1 MNENIDTTNS
11 NKIIINTDDSDIF
24 YFSSTDIVPNNIK
37 EDFKTK
43 QNFLLVF
50 VNPKSGSQQGKI
62 VLEHA
67 EKYKEEKIP
76 EYKIISFP
84 ILGEKLRSRKS
95 KELESMNSSNES
107 VEKGDS
113 QDSTFNLHL
122 AKFDPLVEF
131 STIIF
136 NIIDKD
142 DMIRGK
148 KFIKKYL
155 SDFPDYKIKILIAG
169 GDGTVLGIVEDL
181 NKEGIELNRCIFGA
195 MPFGTGNDL
204 SHSLGFG
211 NECKVGGIRSF
222 HRVLYTYLIGTPT
235 KIDIWELSV
244 MVNQNIGT
252 IFDVVKN
259 GEKIK
264 EDQTHNKVLQF
275 QKSFINYFSLGFDA
289 RVGFQFEQRRSSS
302 RFCNKFIY
310 AVEAA
315 KRIFCCKK
323 NYGLTQLLD
332 SFQEGEVGDTIDAH
346 IKVNNI
352 SEKEELKA
360 FEDVRNDPLIPKEDN
375 ENLLDKSQRKLIF
388 KTKNAEDSD
397 SDIVLKGNP
406 VNIIC
411 QNIDFYMGGTQNIWD
426 KSSHIGITQED
437 ATKNQYKEYRKGVLE
452 SFQKQ
457 AFDDKKI
464 EFFTYEH
471 GIELG
476 LERVARGMAKRV
488 YQGAGPV
495 FLEFKKNPNNTEKIA
510 LSKVYLNCDGEFYH
524 LQNPTQISVKLN
536 TNICDGQINILK
548 NEIGF

>member
-76 EYKIISFP
+76 GYKIISFP

-122 AKFDPLVEF
+122 AKFDALVEF

-244 MVNQNIGT
+244 MVNRNIGT

-332 SFQEGEVGDTIDAH
+332 SFQEGEMGDTIDAH
-346 IKVNNI
+346 INVNNI

-388 KTKNAEDSD
+388 KTKNSEDLD

>member
-1 MNENIDTTNS
+1 MNENINVNNNS
-11 NKIIINTDDSDIF
+11 NEIVINSDDLDIF
-24 YFSSTDIVPNNIK
+24 YFSGSDIVPNSIK

-50 VNPKSGSQQGKI
+50 VNPKSGSEQGKI

-67 EKYKEEKIP
+67 EKFKEEKIP
-76 EYKIISFP
+76 KYNIISFP
-84 ILGEKLRSRKS
+84 IVDERLRAKKD
-95 KELESMNSSNES
+95 KELES
-107 VEKGDS
+107 KDS
-113 QDSTFNLHL
+113 DDDIKENKEPFDLHL
-122 AKFDPLVEF
+122 AKFDPLVSF

-142 DMIRGK
+142 DITKGK

-155 SDFPDYKIKILIAG
+155 SDFPNFKIKILIAG

-181 NKEGIELNRCIFGA
+181 NREGIPLNRCIFGA

-211 NECKVGGIRSF
+211 NECKVGGIRNF
-222 HRVLYTYLIGTPT
+222 HRVLYTYLIGTPA
-235 KIDIWELSV
+235 KIDVWELSV
-244 MVNQNIGT
+244 MVDQATGT
-252 IFDVVKN
+252 IFDVIKN

-264 EDQTHNKVLQF
+264 EDVNKNKILQF
-275 QKSFINYFSLGFDA
+275 KKTFVNYFSLGFDA

-332 SFQEGEVGDTIDAH
+332 SFQEGVD
-346 IKVNNI
+346 NNNN
-352 SEKEELKA
+352 KQNVPEELSNIDEVKT
-360 FEDVRNDPLIPKEDN
+360 EPLFPKEDKDI
-375 ENLLDKSQRKLIF
+375 LLDNRKFIF
-388 KTKNAEDSD
+388 KTKNSD
-397 SDIVLKGNP
+397 ESPSDIILKGNP

-426 KSSHIGITQED
+426 KSSHLGITQED
-437 ATKNQYKEYRKGVLE
+437 ATKKQYREYKKEVLE
-452 SFQKQ
+452 NFKKQ

-488 YQGAGPV
+488 YQGTGPV
-495 FLEFKKNPNNTEKIA
+495 FLEFKKNPDETEKVA
-510 LSKVYLNCDGEFYH
+510 LRKVYLNCDGEFYH
-524 LQNPTQISVKLN
+524 LQNPTQISVRLN
-536 TNICDGQINILK
+536 TNICEGQINILK
-548 NEIGF
+548 NEIGL

>member
-1 MNENIDTTNS
+1 
-11 NKIIINTDDSDIF
+11 
-24 YFSSTDIVPNNIK
+24 VPNNIK

-122 AKFDPLVEF
+122 AKFDALVEF

-142 DMIRGK
+142 DMTRGK

>member
-1 MNENIDTTNS
+1 M
-11 NKIIINTDDSDIF
+11 
-24 YFSSTDIVPNNIK
+24 V
-37 EDFKTK
+37 
-43 QNFLLVF
+43 L
-50 VNPKSGSQQGKI
+50 VNPKSGSQQGKT

-67 EKYKEEKIP
+67 EKYRIESIP
-76 EYKIISFP
+76 DYKVISFP
-84 ILGEKLRSRKS
+84 IMDEKIIKRKS
-95 KELESMNSSNES
+95 KEIQLKNPNEPNEIIEGNNSNQIN
-107 VEKGDS
+107 D
-113 QDSTFNLHL
+113 FHL

-142 DMIRGK
+142 DIIKGK
-148 KFIKKYL
+148 QFVKKYL
-155 SDFPDYKIKILIAG
+155 TDFPKNNIKILIAG

-181 NKEGIELNRCIFGA
+181 NKEGVPLDRCIFGA

-204 SHSLGFG
+204 SHCLGFG
-211 NECKVGGIRSF
+211 NECKVGGIRNF
-222 HRVLYTYLIGTPT
+222 QRVLYTYLIGTLS

-244 MVNQNIGT
+244 MVNEKNGT
-252 IFDVVKN
+252 IFDVIKK

-264 EDQTHNKVLQF
+264 EDSNNNKVLEF
-275 QKSFINYFSLGFDA
+275 KKTFVNYFSLGFDA

-310 AVEAA
+310 AWEAA
-315 KRIFCCKK
+315 KRIFCCRK

-332 SFQEGEVGDTIDAH
+332 SFQEGTGEKSKEKKSDEIPDLTDIEEV
-346 IKVNNI
+346 K
-352 SEKEELKA
+352 SEPML
-360 FEDVRNDPLIPKEDN
+360 PKEDN
-375 ENLLDKSQRKLIF
+375 NCLLEGERKFIFRTKSSEGISS
-388 KTKNAEDSD
+388 N
-397 SDIVLKGNP
+397 IVLKGNP

-426 KSSHIGITQED
+426 KSSNIGLEKED
-437 ATKNQYKEYRKGVLE
+437 STKKELKDYKKEVLE
-452 SFQKQ
+452 HFKKQ

-476 LERVARGMAKRV
+476 LERVARGIAKRV

-495 FLEFKKNPNNTEKIA
+495 YLEFKKNPDDTEKLA
-510 LSKVYLNCDGEFYH
+510 LEKVYLNCDGEFYH
-524 LQNPTQISVKLN
+524 LVNPTHISVRLN
-536 TNICDGQINILK
+536 TKICDGQINILK

>member
-1 MNENIDTTNS
+1 MKEDSGKEN
-11 NKIIINTDDSDIF
+11 IINTQNDNIDIF
-24 YFSSTDIVPNNIK
+24 YFSQSDLIPNNIK
-37 EDFKTK
+37 EDFKKK
-43 QNFLLVF
+43 QNFLLVL
-50 VNPKSGSQQGKI
+50 VNPKSGSQQGKT

-67 EKYKEEKIP
+67 EKYRIESIP
-76 EYKIISFP
+76 DYKVISFP
-84 ILGEKLRSRKS
+84 IMDEKIIKRKS
-95 KELESMNSSNES
+95 KEIQLKNPNEPNEIIEGNNSNQIN
-107 VEKGDS
+107 D
-113 QDSTFNLHL
+113 FHL

-142 DMIRGK
+142 DIIKGK
-148 KFIKKYL
+148 QFVKKYL
-155 SDFPDYKIKILIAG
+155 TDFPKNNIKILIAG

-181 NKEGIELNRCIFGA
+181 NKEGVPLDRCIFGA

-204 SHSLGFG
+204 SHCLGFG
-211 NECKVGGIRSF
+211 NECKVGGIRNF
-222 HRVLYTYLIGTPT
+222 HRVLYTYLIGTLS

-244 MVNQNIGT
+244 MVNEKNGT
-252 IFDVVKN
+252 IFDVIKK

-264 EDQTHNKVLQF
+264 EDSNNNKVLEF
-275 QKSFINYFSLGFDA
+275 KKTFVNYFSLGFDA

-310 AVEAA
+310 AWEAA
-315 KRIFCCKK
+315 KRIFCCRK

-332 SFQEGEVGDTIDAH
+332 SFQEGTGEKSKEKKSDEIPDLTDIEEV
-346 IKVNNI
+346 K
-352 SEKEELKA
+352 SEPML
-360 FEDVRNDPLIPKEDN
+360 PKEDN
-375 ENLLDKSQRKLIF
+375 NCLLEGERKFIFRTKSSEGISS
-388 KTKNAEDSD
+388 N
-397 SDIVLKGNP
+397 IVLKGNP

-426 KSSHIGITQED
+426 KSSNIGLEKED
-437 ATKNQYKEYRKGVLE
+437 STKKELKDYKKEVLE
-452 SFQKQ
+452 HFKKQ

-476 LERVARGMAKRV
+476 LERVARGIAKRV

-495 FLEFKKNPNNTEKIA
+495 YLEFKKNPDDTEKLA
-510 LSKVYLNCDGEFYH
+510 LEKVYLNCDGEFYH
-524 LQNPTQISVKLN
+524 LVNPTHISVRLN
-536 TNICDGQINILK
+536 TKICDGQINILK

>member
-1 MNENIDTTNS
+1 MNENIDTSNS

-122 AKFDPLVEF
+122 AKFDALVEF

-142 DMIRGK
+142 DMTRGK

-495 FLEFKKNPNNTEKIA
+495 FLEFKKNPDNTEKIA